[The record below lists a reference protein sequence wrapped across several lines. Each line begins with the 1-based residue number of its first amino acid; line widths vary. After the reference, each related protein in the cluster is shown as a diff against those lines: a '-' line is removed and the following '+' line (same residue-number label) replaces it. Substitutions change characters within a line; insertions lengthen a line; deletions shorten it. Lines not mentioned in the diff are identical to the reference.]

1 VSPAPAPELRETSS
15 ATTRLVLGYLRA
27 QRGEQAVAEVLER
40 SGLPHT
46 AQELERP
53 ERWFSYDTRIRLF
66 EAAAAYLD
74 DPQAMARIGASA
86 VWQNV
91 NPSMVLAMR
100 ALGSPAQIYRRLP
113 PNVAKY
119 STTSTMLLL
128 EAGDTTA
135 TFSFRLHDGYVPSRL
150 DCAYARGLIAVIPE
164 GFGLPPANITH
175 QECQAD
181 GAPACIYHVSWATW
195 SRWSRRRRRAGVQ
208 AELERQALHRQL
220 TDLQSAAADLVSSD
234 DLEQVLAQI
243 TERAASA
250 VLAPG
255 YLLAVH
261 PDGGEPPLVQS
272 FGVDPG
278 QVAALSA
285 RLLGDGDLGSTA
297 VVVEVASARRQYGRL
312 AALYDCE
319 QGQDCRER
327 DVLAAY
333 ARHAAAALDM
343 LSALEASRRAERRA
357 TALLALSHNLAE
369 TDDPQTVAEVVA
381 AALPDVVGC
390 TSASVF
396 LWDGDEQVLRGAANG
411 GPEAVPVELFQQTR
425 ITAADVPAL
434 GDAHGITEPL
444 VLEGD
449 SVGPELRTLFTVL
462 DVEHV
467 IAVPLLAG
475 GELHGVATASWR
487 RPPTGREQQD
497 ELMLRLSG
505 VGDQASTALRNARLV
520 AAIRHQAQHDPLTG
534 LPNRRLFLERL
545 ERALATDRRALPG
558 GVAVLFCD
566 LDRFKA
572 VNDALGHA
580 AGDELLCQVAQ
591 RLAGA
596 VRSEDRVGR
605 LSGDEFAALLP
616 TVVDRA
622 AAEAVAQR
630 IVESFAEPFVVQG
643 RELRMTTSVGVAL
656 QVGAGGRPDRLL
668 RAADEAMYLAKQ
680 EGRNQI
686 ASAA

>member
-1 VSPAPAPELRETSS
+1 VPPAPAPEARETSS

-27 QRGEQAVAEVLER
+27 QGGEQAVADVLER
-40 SGLPHT
+40 SGLPHS
-46 AQELERP
+46 ARELERP
-53 ERWFSYDTRIRLF
+53 ESWFSYDTRIRLF
-66 EAAAAYLD
+66 EAAVGHLD

-119 STTSTMLLL
+119 STTSTMVLL
-128 EAGDTTA
+128 EADRTNA
-135 TFSFRLHDGYVPSRL
+135 TFSFRLHDRYVPSRL
-150 DCAYARGLIAVIPE
+150 DCEYARGLISVIPE
-164 GFGLPPANITH
+164 GFGLPTATIVH
-175 QECQAD
+175 QECQVD

-195 SRWSRRRRRAGVQ
+195 SRWSRRRRRVGIAQ
-208 AELERQALHRQL
+208 ELERQALHRQL
-220 TDLQSAAADLVSSD
+220 TDLQSAAADLVGSD
-234 DLEQVLAQI
+234 DLEQVLARI
-243 TERAASA
+243 TERAAAA

-272 FGVDPG
+272 FGVAPG
-278 QVAALSA
+278 QVAARA
-285 RLLGDGDLGSTA
+285 ERLLDDGDLGSSA
-297 VVVEVASARRQYGRL
+297 VVVEVASARRRYGRL

-319 QGQDCRER
+319 QEQGCSEQ

-343 LSALEASRRAERRA
+343 LGALEASRRAERRA
-357 TALLALSHNLAE
+357 TALLALSHSLAE
-369 TDDPQTVAEVVA
+369 SDDAQTVAEVVA

-390 TSASVF
+390 TSAAVF
-396 LWDGDEQVLRGAANG
+396 LWDPDEHVLRGAANG
-411 GPEAVPVELFQQTR
+411 GPEAVAPELFRRTR
-425 ITAADVPAL
+425 LTAADLPAL
-434 GDAHGITEPL
+434 GQWLGDASPL

-449 SVGPELRTLFTVL
+449 SVGPELRAVFTTL

-475 GELHGVATASWR
+475 GQLHGVATASWR
-487 RPPTGREQQD
+487 RKPTGREEQA

-505 VGDQASTALRNARLV
+505 AGDQAATALRNARLV
-520 AAIRHQAQHDPLTG
+520 AAIRHQAEHDPLTG

-545 ERALATDRRALPG
+545 ECALAADRRAVPG
-558 GVAVLFCD
+558 SVAVLFCD

-580 AGDELLCQVAQ
+580 AGDELLCEVAQ

-596 VRSEDRVGR
+596 VRAGDRVGR

-616 TVVDRA
+616 TVTDRA
-622 AAEAVAQR
+622 AAEAVAHR
-630 IVESFAEPFVVQG
+630 IVECFAEPFVVQG